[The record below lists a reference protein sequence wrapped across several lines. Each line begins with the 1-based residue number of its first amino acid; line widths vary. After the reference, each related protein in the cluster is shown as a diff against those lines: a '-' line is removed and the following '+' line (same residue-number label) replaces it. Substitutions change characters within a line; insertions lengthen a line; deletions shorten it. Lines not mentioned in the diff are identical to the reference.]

1 MISEVVNAL
10 FLTYVASEYL
20 VSEQCHSPSSSSR
33 TVFGGVPV
41 RPLILKMIVVVLIV
55 NVLDRVTGAMT
66 VVNRMLDG
74 FLHLP
79 RVCFAAVAYLVALHV
94 DVTRS
99 RGLTTTTMTTTRTS
113 KMTLRTFA
121 SKVGVAFCQV
131 LPAYPF
137 LAVLISFVFMF
148 VISIWEALHL
158 PLEWLNAPIYYGTL
172 YGPFAW
178 VYVLVKQRV
187 AEEQYSLPA

>member
-10 FLTYVASEYL
+10 LLTYAASEYL
-20 VSEQCHSPSSSSR
+20 VSEQCNSTSSSSR
-33 TVFGGVPV
+33 TFFGVLL
-41 RPLILKMIVVVLIV
+41 RPSILQMILVVLVV
-55 NVLDRVTGAMT
+55 NVLDRVTGAMN
-66 VVNRMLDG
+66 VVNGLLDG

-79 RVCFAAVAYLVALHV
+79 RVCFAAVAYLMALYI
-94 DVTRS
+94 DVTRG
-99 RGLTTTTMTTTRTS
+99 RGLTAKNS
-113 KMTLRTFA
+113 KITLRTFA

-137 LAVLISFVFMF
+137 LAVLISCVFMF
-148 VISIWEALHL
+148 VISLWEALHL

-187 AEEQYSLPA
+187 AGEQYSLPV